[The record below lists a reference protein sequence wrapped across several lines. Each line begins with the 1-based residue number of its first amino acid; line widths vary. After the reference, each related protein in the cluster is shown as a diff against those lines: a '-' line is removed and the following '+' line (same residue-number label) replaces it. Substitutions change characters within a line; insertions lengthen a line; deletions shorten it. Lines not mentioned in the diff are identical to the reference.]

1 MPNPASPLVLYG
13 ILVAAILLG
22 SGAAGYVYKHE
33 PARDQLIINIQATP
47 APAPETLTGAIVSID
62 GDTLVL
68 STPDGGQLTL
78 TLPAY
83 YIPIEDLTRST
94 TALTA
99 GSQVNVGVNNTTFGQ
114 VLTGIVA
121 IQDATGATP

>member
-1 MPNPASPLVLYG
+1 MPNRASPLLLYG
-13 ILVAAILLG
+13 ILVAAILFG
-22 SGAAGYVYKHE
+22 SGVAGYVYKHE

-47 APAPETLTGAIVSID
+47 APVPETLTGAIVSID

-78 TLPAY
+78 TLPTDV
-83 YIPIEDLTRST
+83 PIEDLTRST
-94 TALTA
+94 APLTA

>member
-1 MPNPASPLVLYG
+1 MPNRASPLLLYG
-13 ILVAAILLG
+13 ILVAAILFG

-62 GDTLVL
+62 GDTLIL
-68 STPDGGQLTL
+68 SIPDGGQLTL
-78 TLPAY
+78 TLPAD
-83 YIPIEDLTRST
+83 IPVEDLTRNT
-94 TALTA
+94 TPLTA

-121 IQDATGATP
+121 IQDASGATP